1 MAGQVIGVVLCLLP
15 WLARLYVISKY
26 QIRYEIARERRWAW
40 KRGTP
45 DWITRIMPWLQF
57 VGWVALLG
65 FIAWL
70 VLRPVPVIGASVHR
84 PCAESLPA
92 RPLAA
97 KRDRGID
104 ARSVDFR
111 KSCGPPGLSRAAFSG
126 MIRVRHSGFPQV
138 AWRVGR
144 REPPL

>member
-15 WLARLYVISKY
+15 WLARRYLISKY

-92 RPLAA
+92 RGA
-97 KRDRGID
+97 KHAKGGTQKLQKN
-104 ARSVDFR
+104 VDC
-111 KSCGPPGLSRAAFSG
+111 SA
-126 MIRVRHSGFPQV
+126 
-138 AWRVGR
+138 
-144 REPPL
+144 